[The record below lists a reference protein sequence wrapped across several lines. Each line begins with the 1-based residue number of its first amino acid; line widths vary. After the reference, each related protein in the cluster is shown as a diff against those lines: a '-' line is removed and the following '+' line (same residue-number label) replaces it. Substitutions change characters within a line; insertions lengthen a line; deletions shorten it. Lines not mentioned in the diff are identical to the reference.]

1 MPSICY
7 IGLGA
12 NLNDPKQQICLA
24 LQALQQLPQTQL
36 LRVSSLY
43 GSQPLGPQ
51 DQPNYMNVVAEI
63 KTTLAP
69 LELLDALQQ
78 QEQQQGRVKLRH
90 WGERCIDLD
99 ILLYGSQTFQ
109 HERLTIPHRELKNRS
124 FVLVPLAELNPSLT
138 LPDGTKPAELTPT
151 FIGELHKIGS
161 LEISSSTGETL

>member
-1 MPSICY
+1 MSICY

-12 NLNDPKQQICLA
+12 NINNPKLQIEHA
-24 LQALQQLPQTQL
+24 LQALQQLPHTQL

-51 DQPNYMNVVAEI
+51 DQPNYMNAVAEI
-63 KTTLAP
+63 ETALTP

-99 ILLYGSQTFQ
+99 ILLYGEQEFQ
-109 HERLTIPHRELKNRS
+109 HERLNIPHKELKNRS
-124 FVLVPLAELNPSLT
+124 FVLVPLNEINPSLS
-138 LPDGTKPAELTPT
+138 LPDGAKIAELTPS

-161 LEISSSTGETL
+161 LELSSLIGEHP